1 MNKAKRVKQ
10 GSVIALLAILV
21 IASRLSSRVQAQE
34 LSGEISL
41 SGAFALYPMAV
52 KWAEEFRKQH
62 PKVRIDIS
70 GGGAGKGMTDALAKV
85 VDLGMVSR
93 EIHDEEVKRGVVA
106 FGVVKDAVVPTVNTA
121 NPLFNELRKTG
132 LKKSVA
138 ARLWNDEIKIWGDVL
153 GTNSHVPVHVYTRS
167 DACGAAETWAAWFGK
182 RQEDLSSTGVFG
194 DPGIASAI
202 QRDKVGIG
210 MNNIAYVYDQKTK
223 KPYDGLAVIPLDIN
237 NNGKIDP
244 EEDFYGDINTLMK
257 AISDGKFPSPPARN
271 LYLVSN
277 GQPSSEVVKAFLR
290 YILTDGQ
297 KYVTE
302 VGYISVSEETIQ
314 EQLKWLGA
322 NN

>member
-1 MNKAKRVKQ
+1 MNKAKRLNRSK
-10 GSVIALLAILV
+10 IALLLV
-21 IASRLSSRVQAQE
+21 ALLLLQGRVYGQTRE

-52 KWAEEFRKQH
+52 KWAEEFRKIH
-62 PKVRIDIS
+62 PKVRIDVS

-93 EIHDEEVKRGVVA
+93 EIYEEEVKKGAVA
-106 FGVVKDAVVPTVNTA
+106 FGVVKDAVVPTINTG
-121 NPLFNELRKTG
+121 NPLYNELKKTG
-132 LKKSVA
+132 LKQSVA
-138 ARLWNDEIKIWGDVL
+138 AKLWNNEIKTWGEVT
-153 GTNSHVPVHVYTRS
+153 GTNSKVPVHVFTRS

-182 RQEDLSSTGVFG
+182 KQEDLSGTGVFG
-194 DPGIASAI
+194 DPGIAAAV

-223 KPYDGLAVIPLDIN
+223 RPYAGLAVLPLDIN
-237 NNGKIDP
+237 NDGKITPD
-244 EEDFYGDINTLMK
+244 EDFYDDINSLMK
-257 AISDGKFPSPPARN
+257 AISDGKFPSPPSRD

-277 GQPSSEVVKAFLR
+277 GLPTNEVIKEFLR

-302 VGYISVSEETIQ
+302 VGYISLSDETIQ
-314 EQLKWLGA
+314 KQLEWL
-322 NN
+322 NKSN